1 MIKKRDQIL
10 EILYCIVLL
19 AECIA
24 LYKVRPHYYQFTRLL
39 TTLILFVYV
48 YRGDNTKV
56 FNLYIYV
63 AIAFVALADILTL
76 FTKNNWFYIGLSL
89 FTFSYLSLSAIF
101 YRKRKNISR
110 KKIPPTLIVIAILLI
125 ILISLKCFIPEIAM
139 IIIPLQ
145 SITHAIVIGIL
156 VVWSAKVKSTKM
168 IKNGYLIPASL
179 LILLANIC
187 YTADIFMFNMQYT
200 IMRVLV
206 VFLHGLYLLLLFT
219 GIKRIRKR

>member
-1 MIKKRDQIL
+1 MEQRIG
-10 EILYCIVLL
+10 
-19 AECIA
+19 
-24 LYKVRPHYYQFTRLL
+24 
-39 TTLILFVYV
+39 
-48 YRGDNTKV
+48 GDNTKV

>member
-10 EILYCIVLL
+10 QILYCIVLL

-187 YTADIFMFNMQYT
+187 DAANIYQT
-200 IMRVLV
+200 INQENL
-206 VFLHGLYLLLLFT
+206 GK
-219 GIKRIRKR
+219 G